1 MFVDSRFHV
10 AVRPVAE
17 YRVPELARLAHEAVL
32 GDAPAEPTLAAL
44 AEEEAA
50 AAAAAARRDEGGDGD
65 GAEAAGAA
73 AAALTP
79 LREACARVSALLVE
93 YLQGASSAWRA
104 HVAHARSAVRV
115 EAARL
120 RREAN
125 EANRVRELYLAR
137 DPALVERE
145 YRTEMARLSA
155 RLEGALDAI
164 RARPAPPTAR
174 PADLREA
181 SDRLRDVFAA
191 AYGTAPTPHLLG
203 VKAAFEREVDRVQS
217 VVLVEFCRAMR
228 ALLRE
233 DARERGRDECR
244 DAGAAR

>member
-17 YRVPELARLAHEAVL
+17 YRIPELARLVHEAVL
-32 GDAPAEPTLAAL
+32 GDAPAEPALAAL
-44 AEEEAA
+44 AEAEATA
-50 AAAAAARRDEGGDGD
+50 EAAARRDDAEVAAAEDDG
-65 GAEAAGAA
+65 A

-104 HVAHARSAVRV
+104 HAAHARSAVRV

-120 RREAN
+120 RREAT
-125 EANRVRELYLAR
+125 EANRVRELYLTR

-181 SDRLRDVFAA
+181 SDRLRDVFAT
-191 AYGTAPTPHLLG
+191 AYGTAPTPRLLG

-217 VVLVEFCRAMR
+217 IVLVEFCRAMR

-233 DARERGRDECR
+233 DA
-244 DAGAAR
+244 GARRP